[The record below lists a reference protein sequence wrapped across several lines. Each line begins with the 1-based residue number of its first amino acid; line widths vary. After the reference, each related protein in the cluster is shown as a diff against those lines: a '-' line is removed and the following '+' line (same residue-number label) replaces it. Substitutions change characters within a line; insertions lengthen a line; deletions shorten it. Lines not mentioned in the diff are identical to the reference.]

1 MHSIC
6 CVEADL
12 GEGEP
17 CRIYYLSTLK
27 CMGCCMIPRTK
38 SGGLIRTSRLLED
51 LVASKNSLAYNV
63 NIKVKGL

>member
-1 MHSIC
+1 
-6 CVEADL
+6 
-12 GEGEP
+12 
-17 CRIYYLSTLK
+17 
-27 CMGCCMIPRTK
+27 MIPRTK